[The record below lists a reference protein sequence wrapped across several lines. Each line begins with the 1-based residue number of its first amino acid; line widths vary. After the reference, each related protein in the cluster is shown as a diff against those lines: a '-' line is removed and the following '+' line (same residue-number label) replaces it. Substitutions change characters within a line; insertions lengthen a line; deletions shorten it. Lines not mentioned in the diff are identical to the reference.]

1 MNSSELTHII
11 SLDIPKTD
19 LSFLRKLARSMGWT
33 EIKTKSKKGSY
44 QHALKDIAQGNVTQ
58 YDSLD
63 DLRKELNL

>member
-1 MNSSELTHII
+1 MESTISTQTI

-44 QHALKDIAQGNVTQ
+44 QHAIEDIKNGRLTK

-63 DLRKELNL
+63 DLKKELGL

>member
-1 MNSSELTHII
+1 MESTISTQTI

-44 QHALKDIAQGNVTQ
+44 QHAIEDIKNGRVTK

-63 DLRKELNL
+63 DLKKELGL